1 MSLRIKILLNSLVS
15 LLLAVGV
22 IAFIIVSMT
31 KIQSSNETE
40 VQTLLNVQKTKASFE
55 SVEQTM
61 TNYSMTLSDEQLE
74 VVQTGI
80 STAKKQLQTLNKH
93 AGNINKGELTR
104 LNAKYDTWT
113 KEANNA
119 IGEKNASDTRRVA
132 ARIDGVLNDIHTM
145 NKRAEEAYKQ
155 NLENTADNVQWII
168 TSALVAALTLIVI
181 AVFLNIGLTRSIVTP
196 IKSLS
201 YRAKQIAEGN
211 LAVERMDIQ
220 RKDEIGGLNE
230 SFNQMTD
237 QLISLIKE
245 ISNVSS
251 QVETFSIQ
259 LDDENKKLMESANQV
274 SVSTDEM
281 ANGSQAI
288 SEDLQH
294 GVSLIEKMDQ
304 HGRKNS
310 ERSQTVIQS
319 TEDAIEAVESGKH
332 TLTETKTAIE
342 KNTHAT
348 RQIEQSAGE
357 FTQYAS
363 GISAMA
369 KTVSDIADQTNL
381 LSLNAA
387 IEAARAGEA
396 GKGFAVVADEIR
408 KLADESSNA
417 TRQIFDMVSHIERGI
432 QSISQTVKEGVKLSL
447 QQQDAMDKTSHSFED
462 IETKAQHIKQEM
474 AVLNDQIIQSTEL
487 GGQVLN
493 SIENISAVVE
503 ETAAGSEEIS
513 ASANEQLQ
521 SFHQMNKQVEE
532 LMSMTARL
540 NETVHR
546 FKLS

>member
-211 LAVERMDIQ
+211 LAIERLDIQ

-245 ISNVSS
+245 ISNVSN

-474 AVLNDQIIQSTEL
+474 AVLNDQIVQSTEL

>member
-1 MSLRIKILLNSLVS
+1 MSIKVKILLNSLVS
-15 LLLAVGV
+15 LLLAVAV

-31 KIQSSNETE
+31 KIQSSNESE

-55 SVEQTM
+55 SVEQAM
-61 TNYSMTLSDEQLE
+61 TNYSVTLSDEQLE
-74 VVQTGI
+74 VVQNNI
-80 STAKKQLQTLNKH
+80 STAKKQLQSLNENAGQLNKE
-93 AGNINKGELTR
+93 ALTR
-104 LNAKYDTWT
+104 LTSKYDIWT
-113 KEANNA
+113 KEANSA
-119 IGEKNASDTRRVA
+119 IGEKNAADARRVA
-132 ARIDGVLNDIHTM
+132 ARINGVLNDVHTI
-145 NKRAEEAYKQ
+145 NKRAQEAYEQ
-155 NLENTADNVQWII
+155 NQENTAANVQWII
-168 TSALVAALTLIVI
+168 TSAMVAALTLIVI
-181 AVFLNIGLTRSIVTP
+181 SVVLNIGLTRSIVAP

-211 LAVERMDIQ
+211 LAVERMNVR

-251 QVETFSIQ
+251 QVEKFS
-259 LDDENKKLMESANQV
+259 LDLDEENKKLMESANQV

-294 GVSLIEKMDQ
+294 GVGLIEKMDQ

-310 ERSQTVIQS
+310 DRSHTVIAS
-319 TEDAIEAVESGKH
+319 TEETIEAVNSGKH
-332 TLTETKTAIE
+332 TLTKTREAIE
-342 KNTHAT
+342 KNTEAT
-348 RQIEQSAGE
+348 KQIEQSAGE
-357 FTQYAS
+357 FTQYATE
-363 GISAMA
+363 ISAMA

-408 KLADESSNA
+408 KLADESSRA
-417 TRQIFDMVSHIERGI
+417 TRQIFDMVGHIESGI
-432 QSISQTVKEGVKLSL
+432 QSISQTVQEGVKLSL
-447 QQQDAMDKTSHSFED
+447 HQQEAMDETSHSFEG

-474 AVLNDQIIQSTEL
+474 ATLNQQINQSTEL
-487 GGQVLN
+487 GGEVLR

-521 SFHQMNKQVEE
+521 SFHQMNQQVEE
-532 LMSMTARL
+532 LMGMTARL
-540 NETVHR
+540 NETVHK

>member
-1 MSLRIKILLNSLVS
+1 
-15 LLLAVGV
+15 
-22 IAFIIVSMT
+22 
-31 KIQSSNETE
+31 
-40 VQTLLNVQKTKASFE
+40 
-55 SVEQTM
+55 
-61 TNYSMTLSDEQLE
+61 
-74 VVQTGI
+74 
-80 STAKKQLQTLNKH
+80 
-93 AGNINKGELTR
+93 
-104 LNAKYDTWT
+104 
-113 KEANNA
+113 
-119 IGEKNASDTRRVA
+119 
-132 ARIDGVLNDIHTM
+132 M

-319 TEDAIEAVESGKH
+319 TGDAIEAVESGKH

-462 IETKAQHIKQEM
+462 IETKAQHIKREM
-474 AVLNDQIIQSTEL
+474 AVLNDQIVQSTEL

>member
-1 MSLRIKILLNSLVS
+1 MSLRIKILLNALIS
-15 LLLAVGV
+15 LLLAVGI
-22 IAFIIVSMT
+22 IAYIIVSMT

-55 SVEQTM
+55 SVEQAM

-74 VVQTGI
+74 VVQSDI
-80 STAKKQLQTLNKH
+80 SAAKKQLKALNKNT
-93 AGNINKGELTR
+93 GNMRKEVLTR
-104 LNAKYDTWT
+104 LTSKFDTWT
-113 KEANNA
+113 KEANSA
-119 IGEKNASDTRRVA
+119 ISEKNASDARRVA
-132 ARIDGVLNDIHTM
+132 ARINGVLNDVHTM
-145 NKRAEEAYKQ
+145 NKRAQEAYEQ
-155 NLENTADNVQWII
+155 NLKNAAANVQWII
-168 TSALVAALTLIVI
+168 TSAFVAALTLIVI
-181 AVFLNIGLTRSIVTP
+181 AVFLNIVLTRAIVTP

-211 LAVERMDIQ
+211 LAVERTNIK
-220 RKDEIGGLNE
+220 RKDEIGDLNE

-237 QLISLIKE
+237 QLISLIQE
-245 ISNVSS
+245 ISQVSK

-294 GVSLIEKMDQ
+294 GVSLIEKMDH

-310 ERSQTVIQS
+310 ERSHTVIRS
-319 TEDAIEAVESGKH
+319 TEDAIKAVESGKH
-332 TLTETKTAIE
+332 TLTETTAAIE
-342 KNTHAT
+342 KNTRAT

-408 KLADESSNA
+408 KLADESSSA
-417 TRQIFDMVSHIERGI
+417 TRQIFDMVNHIEKGI
-432 QSISQTVKEGVKLSL
+432 QSISQTVQEGVKLSL

-462 IETKAQHIKQEM
+462 IEAKAVHIKQEM
-474 AVLNDQIIQSTEL
+474 SSLNEQIIQSTEL
-487 GGQVLN
+487 GGQVLH

-532 LMSMTARL
+532 LMNMTARL
-540 NETVHR
+540 NETVQR

>member
-1 MSLRIKILLNSLVS
+1 MSLRIKILLNSLIS

-55 SVEQTM
+55 SVEQAM

-74 VVQTGI
+74 VVQTDI
-80 STAKKQLQTLNKH
+80 STAKKQLQTLNKN
-93 AGNINKGELTR
+93 AGNINKAALTR

-113 KEANNA
+113 KEANGA
-119 IGEKNASDTRRVA
+119 IGEKNASDARRVA
-132 ARIDGVLNDIHTM
+132 ARIDGVLNDVHTM

-245 ISNVSS
+245 ISHVSS

-304 HGRKNS
+304 HGRKNF

-319 TEDAIEAVESGKH
+319 TEDAIEAVDSGKH

-363 GISAMA
+363 EISAMA

-408 KLADESSNA
+408 KLADESSTA

-432 QSISQTVKEGVKLSL
+432 QSISQTVKEGVELSL

-462 IETKAQHIKQEM
+462 IELKAQHIKQEM
-474 AVLNDQIIQSTEL
+474 AVLNDQIVQSTEL

>member
-1 MSLRIKILLNSLVS
+1 MSLRIKILLNSLIS

-55 SVEQTM
+55 SVEQAM

-74 VVQTGI
+74 EVQTEI
-80 STAKKQLQTLNKH
+80 STAKKQLQTLNKN
-93 AGNINKGELTR
+93 AIYINKDALTR
-104 LNAKYDTWT
+104 LTTKYDTWT
-113 KEANNA
+113 KEANGA
-119 IGEKNASDTRRVA
+119 IGEKNASDARRVA
-132 ARIDGVLNDIHTM
+132 ARIDGVLNDVHTM

-211 LAVERMDIQ
+211 LAIERMDIQ

-245 ISNVSS
+245 ISHVSS

-319 TEDAIEAVESGKH
+319 TEDAIEAVDSGKH

-363 GISAMA
+363 EISAMA

-408 KLADESSNA
+408 KLADESSTA

-432 QSISQTVKEGVKLSL
+432 QSISQTVKEGVELSL

-462 IETKAQHIKQEM
+462 IELKAQHIKQEM
-474 AVLNDQIIQSTEL
+474 AVLNDQIVQSTEL

>member
-1 MSLRIKILLNSLVS
+1 MSLRVKILLNSLIS

-31 KIQSSNETE
+31 KIQSSNETD

-55 SVEQTM
+55 SVEQAM

-74 VVQTGI
+74 IVQNDI

-93 AGNINKGELTR
+93 AGNMNKEALTR
-104 LNAKYDTWT
+104 LNSKYDTWT

-119 IGEKNASDTRRVA
+119 IGEKNASDARRVA
-132 ARIDGVLNDIHTM
+132 ARIDGVLNDVHTM

-155 NLENTADNVQWII
+155 NLEAAADNVQWII
-168 TSALVAALTLIVI
+168 TSALVSALTLIVI

-245 ISNVSS
+245 ISTVSS
-251 QVETFSIQ
+251 RVETFSIH
-259 LDDENKKLMESANQV
+259 LNDENKKMMESANQV

-310 ERSQTVIQS
+310 ERSQTVIRS

-332 TLTETKTAIE
+332 TLTETKKAIE

-348 RQIEQSAGE
+348 RQIEESAGE

-432 QSISQTVKEGVKLSL
+432 QSISQTVQEGVKLSL

-474 AVLNDQIIQSTEL
+474 AVLNDQIMQSTEL
-487 GGQVLN
+487 GGQVLH

-540 NETVHR
+540 NETVQR

>member
-40 VQTLLNVQKTKASFE
+40 VQALLNVQKTKASFE

-93 AGNINKGELTR
+93 AGNINKDELTR

-119 IGEKNASDTRRVA
+119 IGEKNASDARRVA

-319 TEDAIEAVESGKH
+319 TGDAIEAVESGKH

-462 IETKAQHIKQEM
+462 IETKAQHIKREM
-474 AVLNDQIIQSTEL
+474 AVLNDQIVQSTEL

>member
-1 MSLRIKILLNSLVS
+1 MSLRIKILLNSLIS

-31 KIQSSNETE
+31 KIQSSSEEE

-55 SVEQTM
+55 SVEQAM

-74 VVQTGI
+74 VVQHDM
-80 STAKKQLQTLNKH
+80 STAKKQLQTFNKN
-93 AGNINKGELTR
+93 AGNMNKEALTR
-104 LNAKYDTWT
+104 LNSKFDTWT
-113 KEANNA
+113 QEANNA
-119 IGEKNASDTRRVA
+119 IGEKNASDARRVA
-132 ARIDGVLNDIHTM
+132 ARIDGVLNDVHTM
-145 NKRAEEAYKQ
+145 NKRAQEAYEYHLEEA
-155 NLENTADNVQWII
+155 ADNVQWII
-168 TSALVAALTLIVI
+168 TSASVAALTLIVI

-211 LAVERMDIQ
+211 LAVERMNIK

-237 QLISLIKE
+237 QLISLIQE
-245 ISNVSS
+245 ISHVSS
-251 QVETFSIQ
+251 QVESFSIQ

-294 GVSLIEKMDQ
+294 GVSLIEKMDS

-310 ERSQTVIQS
+310 ERSHTVIRS
-319 TEDAIEAVESGKH
+319 TEDAIEAVESGKY
-332 TLTETKTAIE
+332 TLTETKAAIE
-342 KNTHAT
+342 KNTRAT
-348 RQIEQSAGE
+348 RQIEESAGE

-369 KTVSDIADQTNL
+369 KTVSEIADQTNL

-408 KLADESSNA
+408 KLADESSRA
-417 TRQIFDMVSHIERGI
+417 TRQIFDMVSHIEKGI
-432 QSISQTVKEGVKLSL
+432 QSISQTVQEGVKLSL

-487 GGQVLN
+487 GGQVLH

>member
-1 MSLRIKILLNSLVS
+1 MSLRVKILLNSLIS

-31 KIQSSNETE
+31 KIQSSNETD
-40 VQTLLNVQKTKASFE
+40 VQTLLNVQKTKAGFE
-55 SVEQTM
+55 SVEQAM
-61 TNYSMTLSDEQLE
+61 TNYSMILSDEQLE
-74 VVQTGI
+74 VVQNDI
-80 STAKKQLQTLNKH
+80 SKAKKQLQTLNKH
-93 AGNINKGELTR
+93 AGNMNKKALTR
-104 LNAKYDTWT
+104 LNSKYDTWI

-119 IGEKNASDTRRVA
+119 IGEKNASDARRVA
-132 ARIDGVLNDIHTM
+132 ARIDGVLNDVHTM

-155 NLENTADNVQWII
+155 NLEDAADNVQWII
-168 TSALVAALTLIVI
+168 TSALVSALTLIVI
-181 AVFLNIGLTRSIVTP
+181 AVFLNMGLTRSIVTP

-245 ISNVSS
+245 ISHVSS
-251 QVETFSIQ
+251 RVETFSIH
-259 LDDENKKLMESANQV
+259 LDDENKKMMESANQV

-310 ERSQTVIQS
+310 ERSQTVIRS

-332 TLTETKTAIE
+332 TLTETKKAIE

-348 RQIEQSAGE
+348 RQIEESAGE

-432 QSISQTVKEGVKLSL
+432 QSISQTVQEGVKLSL

-474 AVLNDQIIQSTEL
+474 AVLNDQIMQSTEL
-487 GGQVLN
+487 GGQVLH

-532 LMSMTARL
+532 LMSMTSRL
-540 NETVHR
+540 NETVQR

>member
-93 AGNINKGELTR
+93 AGNINKDELTR

-119 IGEKNASDTRRVA
+119 ISEKNASDTRRVA

-348 RQIEQSAGE
+348 RQIEESAGE

-474 AVLNDQIIQSTEL
+474 AVLNDQIVQSTEL

>member
-55 SVEQTM
+55 SVEQAM

-74 VVQTGI
+74 VVQTDI

-93 AGNINKGELTR
+93 AGNINKDALTR
-104 LNAKYDTWT
+104 LNTKYDTWT
-113 KEANNA
+113 KEANGA
-119 IGEKNASDTRRVA
+119 IGEKNASDARRVA
-132 ARIDGVLNDIHTM
+132 ARIDGVLNDVHTM

-155 NLENTADNVQWII
+155 NLENTSDNVQWII

-196 IKSLS
+196 IKLLS

-474 AVLNDQIIQSTEL
+474 AVLNDQIVQSTEL

>member
-1 MSLRIKILLNSLVS
+1 MSLRIKILLNSLIS

-31 KIQSSNETE
+31 KIQSSSETE

-55 SVEQTM
+55 SVEQAM

-74 VVQTGI
+74 VVQTDI
-80 STAKKQLQTLNKH
+80 STAKKQLQMLNKN
-93 AGNINKGELTR
+93 AGNMNKEALTR
-104 LNAKYDTWT
+104 LNSKFDTWT
-113 KEANNA
+113 QEANNA
-119 IGEKNASDTRRVA
+119 IGEKNASDARRVA
-132 ARIDGVLNDIHTM
+132 ARIDGVLNDVHTM
-145 NKRAEEAYKQ
+145 NKRAQEAYEYHLEEA
-155 NLENTADNVQWII
+155 ADNVQRII
-168 TSALVAALTLIVI
+168 TSASVAALTLIVI

-211 LAVERMDIQ
+211 LAVERMDIK

-237 QLISLIKE
+237 QLISLIQE
-245 ISNVSS
+245 ISHVSS
-251 QVETFSIQ
+251 QVESFSIQ

-294 GVSLIEKMDQ
+294 GVSLIEKMDS

-310 ERSQTVIQS
+310 ERSHTVIRS
-319 TEDAIEAVESGKH
+319 TEDAIESVESGKH
-332 TLTETKTAIE
+332 TLTETKAAIE
-342 KNTHAT
+342 KNTRAT
-348 RQIEQSAGE
+348 RQIEESAGE

-408 KLADESSNA
+408 KLADESSRA
-417 TRQIFDMVSHIERGI
+417 TRQIFDMVSHIEKGI
-432 QSISQTVKEGVKLSL
+432 QSISQTVQEGVKLSL

-487 GGQVLN
+487 GGQVLH

>member
-168 TSALVAALTLIVI
+168 TSALGAALTLIVI

-474 AVLNDQIIQSTEL
+474 AVLNDQIVQSTEL

>member
-40 VQTLLNVQKTKASFE
+40 VQALLNVQKTKASFE

-93 AGNINKGELTR
+93 AGNINKDELTR

-119 IGEKNASDTRRVA
+119 IGEKNASDARRVA

-319 TEDAIEAVESGKH
+319 TGDAIEAVESGKH

-363 GISAMA
+363 EISAMA

-462 IETKAQHIKQEM
+462 IETKAQHIKREM
-474 AVLNDQIIQSTEL
+474 AVLNDQIVQSTEL

>member
-40 VQTLLNVQKTKASFE
+40 VQALLNVQKTKASFE

-74 VVQTGI
+74 VVQTDI

-93 AGNINKGELTR
+93 AGNINKDELTR
-104 LNAKYDTWT
+104 LNAKYNTWT

-119 IGEKNASDTRRVA
+119 IGEKNASDARRVA

-145 NKRAEEAYKQ
+145 NKRVEEAYKQ

-319 TEDAIEAVESGKH
+319 TGDAIEAVESGKH

-462 IETKAQHIKQEM
+462 IETKAQHIKREM
-474 AVLNDQIIQSTEL
+474 AVLNDQIVQSTEL

>member
-1 MSLRIKILLNSLVS
+1 MSLRIKILLNSLIS

-55 SVEQTM
+55 SVEQAM

-74 VVQTGI
+74 VVQTDI
-80 STAKKQLQTLNKH
+80 STAKKQLQTLNKN
-93 AGNINKGELTR
+93 AGNINKAALTR

-113 KEANNA
+113 KEANGA
-119 IGEKNASDTRRVA
+119 IGEKNASDARRVA
-132 ARIDGVLNDIHTM
+132 ARIDGVLNDVHTM

-245 ISNVSS
+245 ISHVSS

-319 TEDAIEAVESGKH
+319 TEDAIEAVDSGKH

-363 GISAMA
+363 EISAMA

-408 KLADESSNA
+408 KLADESSTA
-417 TRQIFDMVSHIERGI
+417 TRQIFDMVSHIEKGI
-432 QSISQTVKEGVKLSL
+432 QSISQTVKEGVELSL
-447 QQQDAMDKTSHSFED
+447 QQQEAMDKTSHSFED
-462 IETKAQHIKQEM
+462 IELKAQHIKQEM
-474 AVLNDQIIQSTEL
+474 AVLNDQIVQSTEL

-532 LMSMTARL
+532 LMGMTARL

>member
-40 VQTLLNVQKTKASFE
+40 VQALLNVQKTKASFE

-93 AGNINKGELTR
+93 AGNINKDELTR

-119 IGEKNASDTRRVA
+119 IGEKNASDARRVA

-145 NKRAEEAYKQ
+145 NKRAEAAYKQ

-319 TEDAIEAVESGKH
+319 TGDAIEAVESGKH

-417 TRQIFDMVSHIERGI
+417 TRKIFDMVSHIERGI

-462 IETKAQHIKQEM
+462 IETKAQHIKREM
-474 AVLNDQIIQSTEL
+474 AVLNDQIVQSTEL

>member
-1 MSLRIKILLNSLVS
+1 MSLRVKILLNSLIS

-31 KIQSSNETE
+31 KIQSSNETD
-40 VQTLLNVQKTKASFE
+40 VQTLLNVQKTKAGFE
-55 SVEQTM
+55 SVEQAM

-74 VVQTGI
+74 IVQNNI

-93 AGNINKGELTR
+93 AGNMNKEALTR
-104 LNAKYDTWT
+104 LNSKYDTWI

-119 IGEKNASDTRRVA
+119 IGEKNASDARRVA
-132 ARIDGVLNDIHTM
+132 ARIDGVLNDVHTM

-155 NLENTADNVQWII
+155 NLENAADNVQWII
-168 TSALVAALTLIVI
+168 TSALVSALTLIVI

-251 QVETFSIQ
+251 RVETFSIH
-259 LDDENKKLMESANQV
+259 LNDENKKMMESANQV

-310 ERSQTVIQS
+310 ERSQTVIRS

-332 TLTETKTAIE
+332 TLTETKKAIE

-348 RQIEQSAGE
+348 RQIEESAGE

-432 QSISQTVKEGVKLSL
+432 QSISQTVHEGVKLSF

-474 AVLNDQIIQSTEL
+474 AVLNDQIMQSTEL
-487 GGQVLN
+487 GGQVLH

-540 NETVHR
+540 NETVQR

>member
-211 LAVERMDIQ
+211 LAVERLDIQ

-245 ISNVSS
+245 ISNVSN

-474 AVLNDQIIQSTEL
+474 AVLNDQIVQSTEL

>member
-93 AGNINKGELTR
+93 AGNINKDELTR

-348 RQIEQSAGE
+348 RQIEESAGE

-474 AVLNDQIIQSTEL
+474 AVLNDQIVQSTEL

>member
-1 MSLRIKILLNSLVS
+1 MSLRIKILLNSLIS

-55 SVEQTM
+55 SVEQAM

-74 VVQTGI
+74 VVQTDI
-80 STAKKQLQTLNKH
+80 STAKKQLQTLNKN
-93 AGNINKGELTR
+93 AGNINKAALTR

-113 KEANNA
+113 KEANGA
-119 IGEKNASDTRRVA
+119 IGEKNASDARRVA
-132 ARIDGVLNDIHTM
+132 ARIDGVLNDVHTM

-245 ISNVSS
+245 ISHVSS

-319 TEDAIEAVESGKH
+319 TEDAIEAVDSGKH
-332 TLTETKTAIE
+332 TLTVTKTAIE

-363 GISAMA
+363 EISAMA

-408 KLADESSNA
+408 KLADESSTA
-417 TRQIFDMVSHIERGI
+417 TRQIFDMVSHIEKGI
-432 QSISQTVKEGVKLSL
+432 QSISQTVKEGVELSL

-462 IETKAQHIKQEM
+462 IELKAQHIKQEM
-474 AVLNDQIIQSTEL
+474 AVLNDQIVQSTEL

>member
-40 VQTLLNVQKTKASFE
+40 VQALLNVQKTKASFE

-93 AGNINKGELTR
+93 AGNINKDELTR

-119 IGEKNASDTRRVA
+119 IGEKNASDVRRVA

-319 TEDAIEAVESGKH
+319 TGDAIEAVESGKH

-462 IETKAQHIKQEM
+462 IETKAQHIKREM
-474 AVLNDQIIQSTEL
+474 AVLNDQIVQSTEL

>member
-1 MSLRIKILLNSLVS
+1 MSLRIKILLNSLIS

-55 SVEQTM
+55 SVEQAM

-74 VVQTGI
+74 VVQTDI
-80 STAKKQLQTLNKH
+80 STAKKQLQTLNKN
-93 AGNINKGELTR
+93 AGNINKAALTR

-113 KEANNA
+113 KEANGA
-119 IGEKNASDTRRVA
+119 IGEKNASDARRVA
-132 ARIDGVLNDIHTM
+132 ARIDGVLNDVHTM

-245 ISNVSS
+245 ISHVSS

-319 TEDAIEAVESGKH
+319 TEDAIEAVDSGKH

-363 GISAMA
+363 EISAMA

-408 KLADESSNA
+408 KLADESSTA

-432 QSISQTVKEGVKLSL
+432 QSISQTVKEGVELSL

-462 IETKAQHIKQEM
+462 IELKAQHIKQEM
-474 AVLNDQIIQSTEL
+474 AVLNDQIVQSTEL

>member
-1 MSLRIKILLNSLVS
+1 MSLRVKILLNSLIS

-31 KIQSSNETE
+31 KIQSSNETD
-40 VQTLLNVQKTKASFE
+40 VQTLLNVQKTKAGFE
-55 SVEQTM
+55 SVEQAM

-74 VVQTGI
+74 IVQNDI
-80 STAKKQLQTLNKH
+80 SKAKKQLQTLNKH
-93 AGNINKGELTR
+93 AGNMNKEALTR
-104 LNAKYDTWT
+104 LNSKYDTWI

-119 IGEKNASDTRRVA
+119 IGEKNASDARRVA
-132 ARIDGVLNDIHTM
+132 ARIDGVLNDVHTM

-155 NLENTADNVQWII
+155 NLENAADNVQWII
-168 TSALVAALTLIVI
+168 TSALVSALTLIVI
-181 AVFLNIGLTRSIVTP
+181 AIFLNIGLTRSIVTP

-245 ISNVSS
+245 ISKVSS
-251 QVETFSIQ
+251 RVETFSIH
-259 LDDENKKLMESANQV
+259 LNDENKKMMESANQV

-310 ERSQTVIQS
+310 ERSQTVIRS

-332 TLTETKTAIE
+332 TLTETKKAIE

-348 RQIEQSAGE
+348 RQIEESAGE

-432 QSISQTVKEGVKLSL
+432 QSISQTVQEGVKLSF

-474 AVLNDQIIQSTEL
+474 AVLNDQIMQSTEL
-487 GGQVLN
+487 GGQVLH

-540 NETVHR
+540 NETVQR

>member
-55 SVEQTM
+55 SVEQAM

-74 VVQTGI
+74 VVQTDI
-80 STAKKQLQTLNKH
+80 STAKKQLQTLNKN
-93 AGNINKGELTR
+93 AGNINKAALTR

-113 KEANNA
+113 KEANGA
-119 IGEKNASDTRRVA
+119 IGEKNASDARRVA
-132 ARIDGVLNDIHTM
+132 ARIDGVLNDVHTM

-245 ISNVSS
+245 ISHVSS

-319 TEDAIEAVESGKH
+319 TEDAIEAVDSGKH
-332 TLTETKTAIE
+332 TLTVTKTAIE

-363 GISAMA
+363 EISAMA

-408 KLADESSNA
+408 KLADESSTA
-417 TRQIFDMVSHIERGI
+417 TRQIFDMVSHIEKGI
-432 QSISQTVKEGVKLSL
+432 QSISQTVKEGVELSL

-462 IETKAQHIKQEM
+462 IELKAQHIKQEM
-474 AVLNDQIIQSTEL
+474 AVLNDQIVQSTEL

>member
-1 MSLRIKILLNSLVS
+1 MSLRVKILLNSLIS

-40 VQTLLNVQKTKASFE
+40 VQTLLNVQKTKASFG
-55 SVEQTM
+55 SVEQSM

-74 VVQTGI
+74 VVQNDI
-80 STAKKQLQTLNKH
+80 SKAKKQLQTLNKN
-93 AGNINKGELTR
+93 AGKINKEALTR
-104 LNAKYDTWT
+104 LNSKFDTWT
-113 KEANNA
+113 KDANNA
-119 IGEKNASDTRRVA
+119 IGEKNAADARREA
-132 ARIDGVLNDIHTM
+132 ARIDGVLNDVHKM
-145 NKRAEEAYKQ
+145 NKRAQEAYEQ
-155 NLENTADNVQWII
+155 NQEDSAKNVQWII
-168 TSALVAALTLIVI
+168 TSALVAALALMVI
-181 AVFLNIGLTRSIVTP
+181 TVFLNIGLTRSIVSP

-201 YRAKQIAEGN
+201 NRAKQIAEGN

-220 RKDEIGGLNE
+220 RKDEIGGLND

-237 QLISLIKE
+237 QLIDLIKE

-294 GVSLIEKMDQ
+294 GVGLIEKMDQ
-304 HGRKNS
+304 HGHKNS
-310 ERSQTVIQS
+310 DRSHTVIRS

-332 TLTETKTAIE
+332 TLTETKVAIE

-357 FTQYAS
+357 FAQYANE
-363 GISAMA
+363 ISAMA

-396 GKGFAVVADEIR
+396 GRGFGVVADEIR
-408 KLADESSNA
+408 KLADESSSA
-417 TRQIFDMVSHIERGI
+417 TRQIFDMVDHIERGI
-432 QSISQTVKEGVKLSL
+432 QSISQSVQEGVKLSL
-447 QQQDAMDKTSHSFED
+447 HQQNAMDKTSHSFEA

-474 AVLNDQIIQSTEL
+474 AILNQQIIQSTEL
-487 GGQVLN
+487 GGQVLH

-532 LMSMTARL
+532 FMGMTSRL
-540 NETVHR
+540 NETVQR

>member
-55 SVEQTM
+55 SVEQAM

-74 VVQTGI
+74 VVQTDI
-80 STAKKQLQTLNKH
+80 STAKKQLQTLNKN
-93 AGNINKGELTR
+93 AGNINKAALTR

-113 KEANNA
+113 KEANGA
-119 IGEKNASDTRRVA
+119 IGEKNASDARRVA
-132 ARIDGVLNDIHTM
+132 ARIDGVLNDVHTM

-245 ISNVSS
+245 ISHVSS

-319 TEDAIEAVESGKH
+319 TEDAIEAVDSGKH

-363 GISAMA
+363 EISAMA

-408 KLADESSNA
+408 KLADESSTA

-432 QSISQTVKEGVKLSL
+432 QSISQTVKEGVELSL

-462 IETKAQHIKQEM
+462 IELKAQHIKQEM
-474 AVLNDQIIQSTEL
+474 AVLNNQIVQSTEL

>member
-55 SVEQTM
+55 SVEQAM

-74 VVQTGI
+74 VVQTDI
-80 STAKKQLQTLNKH
+80 STAKKQLQTLNKN
-93 AGNINKGELTR
+93 AGNINKAALTR

-113 KEANNA
+113 KEANGA
-119 IGEKNASDTRRVA
+119 IGEKNASDARRVA
-132 ARIDGVLNDIHTM
+132 ARIDGVLNDVHTM

-211 LAVERMDIQ
+211 LVVERMDIQ

-245 ISNVSS
+245 ISHVSS

-319 TEDAIEAVESGKH
+319 TEDAIEAVDSGKH

-363 GISAMA
+363 EISAMA

-408 KLADESSNA
+408 KLADESSTA

-432 QSISQTVKEGVKLSL
+432 QSISQTVKEGVELSL

-462 IETKAQHIKQEM
+462 IELKAQHIKQEM
-474 AVLNDQIIQSTEL
+474 AVLNDQIVQSTEL

>member
-1 MSLRIKILLNSLVS
+1 MSLRIKILLNALIS
-15 LLLAVGV
+15 LLLAVGI
-22 IAFIIVSMT
+22 IAYIIVSMT

-55 SVEQTM
+55 SVEQAM

-74 VVQTGI
+74 VVQSDI
-80 STAKKQLQTLNKH
+80 SAAKKQLKALNKNT
-93 AGNINKGELTR
+93 GNMRKEVLTR
-104 LNAKYDTWT
+104 LTSKFDTWT
-113 KEANNA
+113 KEANSA
-119 IGEKNASDTRRVA
+119 ISEKNASDARRVA
-132 ARIDGVLNDIHTM
+132 ARINGVLNDVHTM
-145 NKRAEEAYKQ
+145 NKRAQEAYEQ
-155 NLENTADNVQWII
+155 NLKNAAANVQWII
-168 TSALVAALTLIVI
+168 TSAFVAALTLIVI
-181 AVFLNIGLTRSIVTP
+181 AVFLNIVLTRAIVTP
-196 IKSLS
+196 IQSLS

-211 LAVERMDIQ
+211 LAVERTNIK
-220 RKDEIGGLNE
+220 RKDEIGDLNE

-237 QLISLIKE
+237 QLISLIQE
-245 ISNVSS
+245 ISQVSK

-294 GVSLIEKMDQ
+294 GVSLIEKMDH

-310 ERSQTVIQS
+310 ERSHTVIRS
-319 TEDAIEAVESGKH
+319 TEDAIKAVESGKH
-332 TLTETKTAIE
+332 TLTETTAAIE
-342 KNTHAT
+342 KNTRAT

-408 KLADESSNA
+408 KLADESSSA
-417 TRQIFDMVSHIERGI
+417 TRQIFDMVNHIEKGI
-432 QSISQTVKEGVKLSL
+432 QSISQTVQEGVKLSL

-462 IETKAQHIKQEM
+462 IEAKAVHIKQEM
-474 AVLNDQIIQSTEL
+474 ASLNEQIIQSTEL
-487 GGQVLN
+487 GGQVLH

-532 LMSMTARL
+532 LMNMTARL
-540 NETVHR
+540 NETVQR

>member
-1 MSLRIKILLNSLVS
+1 MNLRIKILLNSLVS

-251 QVETFSIQ
+251 QVETFSVQ

-474 AVLNDQIIQSTEL
+474 AVLNDQIVQSTEL

>member
-40 VQTLLNVQKTKASFE
+40 VQALLNVQKTKASFE

-80 STAKKQLQTLNKH
+80 STAKKRLQTLNKH
-93 AGNINKGELTR
+93 AGNINKDELTR

-119 IGEKNASDTRRVA
+119 IGEKNASDARRVA

-319 TEDAIEAVESGKH
+319 TGDAIEAVESGKH
-332 TLTETKTAIE
+332 TLKETKTAIE

-462 IETKAQHIKQEM
+462 IETKAQHIKREM
-474 AVLNDQIIQSTEL
+474 AVLNDQIVQSTEL

>member
-1 MSLRIKILLNSLVS
+1 MSLRAKILLNSLIS
-15 LLLAVGV
+15 LLLAVAV
-22 IAFIIVSMT
+22 IAFIIISMT

-55 SVEQTM
+55 SVEQAM
-61 TNYSMTLSDEQLE
+61 TNYSMTLSEEQLE
-74 VVQTGI
+74 VVQSQI
-80 STAKKQLQTLNKH
+80 STAKKQLQTLNKN
-93 AGNINKGELTR
+93 AGNLNKDALTR
-104 LNAKYDTWT
+104 LNTKLDTWI
-113 KEANNA
+113 KEANSA
-119 IGEKNASDTRRVA
+119 IGEKNAADARRVA
-132 ARIDGVLNDIHTM
+132 ARIDGVLNDVHTM
-145 NKRAEEAYKQ
+145 NKRAQDAYERNQEEA
-155 NLENTADNVQWII
+155 AASVQWVI

-181 AVFLNIGLTRSIVTP
+181 AFFLNIGLTRSIVKP
-196 IKSLS
+196 IQSLS

-211 LAVERMDIQ
+211 LAVERMSVQ

-230 SFNQMTD
+230 SFDQMTD
-237 QLISLIKE
+237 QLISLIQE
-245 ISNVSS
+245 IGNVSS
-251 QVETFSIQ
+251 QVERFSIQ

-294 GVSLIEKMDQ
+294 GVGLIEKMDQ

-310 ERSQTVIQS
+310 DRSQTVIQS
-319 TEDAIEAVESGKH
+319 TEETIGAVNSGKH
-332 TLTETKTAIE
+332 TLTETKAAIE

-348 RQIEQSAGE
+348 KKIEQSAGE

-363 GISAMA
+363 EISAMA

-417 TRQIFDMVSHIERGI
+417 TRQIFDMVGHIETGI
-432 QSISQTVKEGVKLSL
+432 QSISQTVQEGVKLSL
-447 QQQDAMDKTSHSFED
+447 HQQEAMDKTSHSFEG
-462 IETKAQHIKQEM
+462 IETKAQHIKEEM
-474 AVLNDQIIQSTEL
+474 ALLNEQIIQSTEL
-487 GGQVLN
+487 GGEVLR

-521 SFHQMNKQVEE
+521 SFDQMNKQVEE
-532 LMSMTARL
+532 LMNMTARL
-540 NETVHR
+540 NETVNR

>member
-40 VQTLLNVQKTKASFE
+40 VQALLNVQKTKASFE

-74 VVQTGI
+74 VVQTDI

-93 AGNINKGELTR
+93 AGNINKDELKR
-104 LNAKYDTWT
+104 LNAKYNTWT

-119 IGEKNASDTRRVA
+119 ISEKNASDTRRVA

-348 RQIEQSAGE
+348 RQIEESAGE

-474 AVLNDQIIQSTEL
+474 AVLNDQIVQSTEL